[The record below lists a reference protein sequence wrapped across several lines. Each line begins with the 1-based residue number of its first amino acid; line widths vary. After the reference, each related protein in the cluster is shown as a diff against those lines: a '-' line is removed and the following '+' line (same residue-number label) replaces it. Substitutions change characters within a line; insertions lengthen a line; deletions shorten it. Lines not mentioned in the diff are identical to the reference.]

1 MAIAS
6 VVDVWCSFL
15 FFLFF
20 SFFFFWQRPQYSILD
35 NELYL
40 ENELNF
46 YASVLNSNCGDS
58 PVLVEAERGQK
69 R

>member
-6 VVDVWCSFL
+6 VVDVSCSFL
-15 FFLFF
+15 FF
-20 SFFFFWQRPQYSILD
+20 FFFFFFLAAPAISILD
-35 NELYL
+35 NEFYL

-46 YASVLNSNCGDS
+46 YATVLNSNCEDS
-58 PVLVEAERGQK
+58 HVLVEAERGQK